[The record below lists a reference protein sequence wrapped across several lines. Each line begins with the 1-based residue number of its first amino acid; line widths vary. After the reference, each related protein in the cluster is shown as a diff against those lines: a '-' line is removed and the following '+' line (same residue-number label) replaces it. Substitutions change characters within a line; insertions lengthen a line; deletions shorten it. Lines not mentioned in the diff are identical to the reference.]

1 MSSFYGNVD
10 QLFIIVKHFAT
21 VDDMNKDLDDKTSSI
36 LVGSFV
42 FVDNTKTVYQKQVQD
57 EKTVYLEIGDFITKS
72 EWDAISNKIIAV
84 ENEIRAL
91 KTRVTN
97 LETQLNNST
106 QT

>member
-10 QLFIIVKHFAT
+10 QLFIIVRHFKT

-42 FVDNTKTVYQKQVQD
+42 FIDDTKTVYQKQVQN
-57 EKTVYLEIGDFITKS
+57 EKTVYLEIGDFITKK
-72 EWDAISNKIIAV
+72 EWDDISNKINTV
-84 ENEIRAL
+84 ENEINAL

-97 LETQLNNST
+97 LETQLNNSA
-106 QT
+106 QS